1 MMPGSGADTNP
12 VPETIAP
19 LIVCNQCDLLLRESL
34 VGLGRRASC
43 GRCGHVLYRSQPDG
57 LRRSLVFALTSFV
70 LFLIA
75 NAFPIVTISS
85 DGLNNSTTLL
95 EAADRLIRDGLF
107 SIAALVFVTT
117 FLMPL
122 LEILA
127 LIYMLLPLSIGRVPP
142 GLSIAFRLVH
152 LVKPWAMVEVFMMG
166 LLVTITK
173 LNAFASVTPDIAL
186 GCFVLLMISLTLAV
200 VNFEPHYFWKQITIL
215 KANEGRA

>member
-1 MMPGSGADTNP
+1 MMPSPGADTSP
-12 VPETIAP
+12 IPETLAP

-43 GRCGHVLYRSQPDG
+43 GRCGNVLYRSQPDG
-57 LRRSLVFALTSFV
+57 LQRSLVFAITSAV
-70 LFLIA
+70 LFLVA

-85 DGLNNSTTLL
+85 DGLNNSTTLI
-95 EAADRLIRDGLF
+95 EAAHRLIRDGLF
-107 SIAALVFVTT
+107 SIAALVFITT

-127 LIYMLLPLSIGRVPP
+127 LIYMLVPWRLGRIPP
-142 GLSIAFRLVH
+142 GLPVAFRLMH
-152 LVKPWAMVEVFMMG
+152 LVKPWAMIEVFMMG

-186 GCFVLLMISLTLAV
+186 GSFVLLMISLTLAV

-215 KANEGRA
+215 KENEGRA